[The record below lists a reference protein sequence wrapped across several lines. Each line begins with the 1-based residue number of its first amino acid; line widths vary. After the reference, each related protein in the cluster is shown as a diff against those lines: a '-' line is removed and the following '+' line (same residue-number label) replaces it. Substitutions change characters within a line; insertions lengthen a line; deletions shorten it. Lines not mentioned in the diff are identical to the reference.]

1 MRTYNQLTRDQRYQI
16 SYLKAMGHNGKEIA
30 HEIGVHKSTISR
42 ELKRNGCEHSY
53 RPKQADEK
61 AMSRKAKSKPRITE
75 STWGLVEEK
84 LRDDWSPE
92 QVSGWLKRYGIRI
105 SHEWIYHHIV
115 VDKHSGGNLYIH
127 LRCQKKRR
135 KRYGKYSK
143 RGMIPNRVSIEERP
157 KVVELRE
164 RLGDWEVDTLIGK
177 GHRGALVSLV
187 DRKSR
192 FTLIQPVGQCV
203 ADSVSQVVIS
213 LLSPFTNQVHTITG
227 DNGKE
232 FAKHEQVTEALQ
244 AMFFFAHPYSAW
256 ERGTSENTNGLIRQY
271 FPKDTDFSKVTD
283 IQAVFVANKL
293 NHRPRKCLGF
303 HTPFEVHL
311 QYTVALES

>member
-1 MRTYNQLTRDQRYQI
+1 MKTYNQLTRDQRYQI
-16 SYLKAMGHNGKEIA
+16 NYWKAMGLNGKEIA

-61 AMSRKAKSKPRITE
+61 AMSRKAKTKPRITE
-75 STWGLVEEK
+75 STWELVEEK

-105 SHEWIYHHIV
+105 SHEWIYRHIL

-135 KRYGKYSK
+135 KRYGKYNK
-143 RGMIPNRVSIEERP
+143 RGMIPNRISIEERP

-164 RLGDWEVDTLIGK
+164 RLGDWEVDTLVGK

-192 FTLIQPVGQCV
+192 FTLIRPVGQRG

-213 LLSPFTNQVHTITG
+213 LLTSFTTQVHTITG

-271 FPKDTDFSKVTD
+271 FPKDTNFTKITD
-283 IQAVFVANKL
+283 TQATFVANKL

-303 HTPFEVHL
+303 YTPFEVHL